1 MRPTFKCTI
10 TAPPDFNFWRT
21 AYSHGWCDL
30 PPFSYD
36 TEHRTL
42 SRVVVVGNGRL
53 ASCTL
58 SEGHDCVC
66 VEVLPSA
73 SFTPG
78 QKSELRRQIRTCL
91 RMDEPFGQFH
101 SVARRHPH
109 YRWIARARA
118 GRMLRAPT
126 LFEDIVKM
134 ICTTNCT
141 WALTRQMVSRLVHEL
156 GPSMSNGL
164 HGFPD
169 AHAIAACSE
178 RFLRTHCSLG
188 YRAPYVLDLARTI
201 ASNRLDIERLRSS
214 PMPSDHL
221 YDSLRS
227 IKGVGPYAAGN
238 ILRLCGRYDYLGLDS
253 WTRGQYAALRHQGR
267 RVKDSTIE
275 RAYAEYGEWRGLFF
289 WLEMTR
295 DWHSDKFGF

>member
-1 MRPTFKCTI
+1 MRPALRVTI

-30 PPFSYD
+30 LPFSFD

-42 SRVVVVGNGRL
+42 SRTIVLGDGTLAFCTVSGGRRSVRVDIHPSSSYTP
-53 ASCTL
+53 AQR
-58 SEGHDCVC
+58 SEI
-66 VEVLPSA
+66 S
-73 SFTPG
+73 
-78 QKSELRRQIRTCL
+78 RQIRTCL
-91 RMDEPFGQFH
+91 RMDEPFAEFH
-101 SVARRHPH
+101 ATAKRLPH

-141 WALTRQMVSRLVHEL
+141 WTLTRQMVSRLVHEL

-164 HGFPD
+164 HAFPD
-169 AHAIAACSE
+169 APAIAASSE
-178 RFLRTHCSLG
+178 RFLRSRCSLG
-188 YRAPYVLDLARTI
+188 YRAPYVLALARSI
-201 ASNRLDIERLRSS
+201 ASGQRDIEQLRSS
-214 PMPSDHL
+214 PLPSDDL
-221 YDSLRS
+221 YNSLRS
-227 IKGVGPYAAGN
+227 LKGVGPYAAGN
-238 ILRLCGRYDYLGLDS
+238 ILRLLGRYDYLGLDS
-253 WTRGQYAALRHQGR
+253 WTRAQYAALHHQGR

-275 RAYAEYGEWRGLFF
+275 RAYAAYGSWRGLFF